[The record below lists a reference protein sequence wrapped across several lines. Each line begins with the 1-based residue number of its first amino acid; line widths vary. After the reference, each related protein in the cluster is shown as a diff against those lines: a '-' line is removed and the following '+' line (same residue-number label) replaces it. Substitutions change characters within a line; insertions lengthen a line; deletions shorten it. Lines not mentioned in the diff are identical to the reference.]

1 MPDHTPTPVLGS
13 PAQPVPAEPEEEYLV
28 YDRSKD
34 ENGSFQVKQTGHVA
48 DCSGDD
54 APETQD
60 TTLMKPIAA
69 AVFGLAKC
77 L

>member
-1 MPDHTPTPVLGS
+1 M
-13 PAQPVPAEPEEEYLV
+13 